1 MSFKEFTPWF
11 KKVFVLI
18 DNTCKQMSIPLY
30 LIGAQARHFHLI
42 EKGIKPGRGTKD
54 MDDIH
59 DVIINY
65 FEINE
70 ERFYNNLPD
79 FMDEFKETNF
89 QLEAGAWLAGY
100 DIGRV
105 LNDNQQLKNH
115 ILEILKREIAQDAGK
130 ISRYY
135 YNKAYFDEIET
146 IKRLF
151 GLIIKGINI
160 Q

>member
-1 MSFKEFTPWF
+1 MKNGFIT
-11 KKVFVLI
+11 
-18 DNTCKQMSIPLY
+18 TY
-30 LIGAQARHFHLI
+30 LILWMNLRKLI
-42 EKGIKPGRGTKD
+42 FSWKQVPG
-54 MDDIH
+54 
-59 DVIINY
+59 
-65 FEINE
+65 
-70 ERFYNNLPD
+70 
-79 FMDEFKETNF
+79 
-89 QLEAGAWLAGY
+89 LAGY

-151 GLIIKGINI
+151 VLIIKGINI
-160 Q
+160 R